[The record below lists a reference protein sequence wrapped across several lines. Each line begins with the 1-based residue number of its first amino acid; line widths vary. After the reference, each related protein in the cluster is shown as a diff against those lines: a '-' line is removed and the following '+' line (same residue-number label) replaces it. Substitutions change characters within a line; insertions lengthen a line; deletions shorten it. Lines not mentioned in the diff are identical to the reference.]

1 MDDLNGPD
9 VEIRPAAT
17 LILLRDTKVGYK
29 DINYEIFMLRRNLN
43 SDFIGG
49 AFVFPGGGLLTD
61 DSDET
66 VLKRCRNFD
75 FKHNDARFNLS
86 SGSIAYFIAA
96 VRETFEEAGIL
107 VGLCQHDNNVD
118 FQTYRD
124 QLNLKRIKFSEFLEI
139 ENLYLDLSE
148 IVYFSHWTTPI
159 GPPRRYSTRFF
170 VTKVDPKFELS
181 HDNGETVESR
191 WINPKLALELST
203 AGEIE
208 IIFPTF
214 KNIEKLLSFGSSE
227 ELIQGLAQMQVI
239 SEVTPKIVLENEEF
253 KILIPGDEGF

>member
-1 MDDLNGPD
+1 M
-9 VEIRPAAT
+9 
-17 LILLRDTKVGYK
+17 
-29 DINYEIFMLRRNLN
+29 
-43 SDFIGG
+43 
-49 AFVFPGGGLLTD
+49 
-61 DSDET
+61 
-66 VLKRCRNFD
+66 
-75 FKHNDARFNLS
+75 
-86 SGSIAYFIAA
+86 
-96 VRETFEEAGIL
+96 